1 MLLFRQVLS
10 QFDETGF
17 ASDNKLVQVQLKA
30 QWHFSDGRL
39 LCFLKETGPI
49 EGVSPNV
56 SSRAES

>member
-17 ASDNKLVQVQLKA
+17 GSDNKLVQVQLKA

-39 LCFLKETGPI
+39 LCFFKKQVP
-49 EGVSPNV
+49 
-56 SSRAES
+56 

>member
-49 EGVSPNV
+49 
-56 SSRAES
+56 